1 MMVFDPLWKTMKEK
15 NVTIYALV
23 VKHGIG
29 RGTMNKLKHNKNVTL
44 VTIEHLCR
52 ILQCQPGDIV
62 AYVEEAEKGAEI
74 GESPR

>member
-15 NVTIYALV
+15 KVTIYALV
-23 VKHGIG
+23 VKHGIS
-29 RGTMNKLKHNKNVTL
+29 RGTVNKLKHNKNVTL

-62 AYVEEAEKGAEI
+62 AYVEETEKGAER
-74 GESPR
+74 GESRQ

>member
-15 NVTIYALV
+15 KVTIYGLV
-23 VKHGIG
+23 VKHGIS
-29 RGTMNKLKHNKNVTL
+29 RGTVNKLKHNKNVTL

-62 AYVEEAEKGAEI
+62 AYVEEKETGAERR
-74 GESPR
+74 ESRQ

>member
-23 VKHGIG
+23 VKHGIS
-29 RGTMNKLKHNKNVTL
+29 RGTVNKLRHNKNVTL

-62 AYVEEAEKGAEI
+62 AYVDEAERGAEI
-74 GESPR
+74 GESRQ